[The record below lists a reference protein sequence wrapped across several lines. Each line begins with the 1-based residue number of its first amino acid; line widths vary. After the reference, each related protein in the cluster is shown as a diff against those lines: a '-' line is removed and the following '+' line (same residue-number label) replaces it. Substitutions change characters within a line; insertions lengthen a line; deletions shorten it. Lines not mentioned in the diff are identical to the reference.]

1 MKIGSLVR
9 NRYAVPRP
17 SGHHVPPGRTGVVVD
32 MHESDYQNHE
42 GDFDIYVD
50 VVISVD
56 GASVHCNW
64 CNASTF
70 EVIA

>member
-1 MKIGSLVR
+1 
-9 NRYAVPRP
+9 
-17 SGHHVPPGRTGVVVD
+17 

-64 CNASTF
+64 CNAGTF